1 METIVEPDAM
11 IGRRLYPRAEIL
23 AEVDCR
29 VGGRS
34 DVAIVCDVSSNGCL
48 MQCRPGF
55 VEPGDKIH
63 IRFRHGVM
71 IPGKVLWRQRLNV
84 GVKFAGHVPRFLIPG
99 RTAPKLPATS
109 AGRERDVLQP
119 ARTVANIALM

>member
-23 AEVDCR
+23 AKVDCR

-34 DVAIVCDVSSNGCL
+34 DEAIVCDVSPNGCL

-55 VEPGDKIH
+55 VEPGDKIQ

-71 IPGKVLWRQRLNV
+71 IPGKVVWRQRLNV
-84 GVKFAGHVPRFLIPG
+84 GVQFVGHVPRFLISG
-99 RTAPKLPATS
+99 RTAPKLPVTS
-109 AGRERDVLQP
+109 AGRERNVLQP
-119 ARTVANIALM
+119 ARAVANRWM

>member
-23 AEVDCR
+23 AKVDCR

-34 DVAIVCDVSSNGCL
+34 DEAIVCDVSPNGCL

-55 VEPGDKIH
+55 VEPGDKIQ

-71 IPGKVLWRQRLNV
+71 IPGKVVWRQRLNV
-84 GVKFAGHVPRFLIPG
+84 GVQFVGHVPRFLISG

-109 AGRERDVLQP
+109 AGRERNVLQP
-119 ARTVANIALM
+119 ARAVANRWM